1 MKTCEGLEKRT
12 GLCTSLVFIAGL
24 MLASWPGVSCA
35 ETLVLGGYEKIPYM
49 MQDGEQPGF
58 CVEIFRE
65 TAKRAGFDTQY
76 TLLPTKRM
84 LEDFRNRV
92 LDAEPCCSPTWRQ
105 ADEAISIYSE
115 PYYHTENVVF
125 VRKDSGIKAQK
136 VEDFQGK
143 RLGCGLGYFYT
154 DGFQEA
160 FEKGMI
166 VRDDVSNA
174 EMNVR
179 KLAARRIDG
188 MIADRTEGWYL
199 MKQQGLKLEDFDVAY
214 VFQTKSALSIR
225 IHKEQEPFMLKL
237 NEALKAMKADG
248 TLEALIKKYTE

>member
-1 MKTCEGLEKRT
+1 MKTSKWLEKGIR
-12 GLCTSLVFIAGL
+12 LCVSLVLIAGL
-24 MLASWPGVSCA
+24 VLAGWSGASHA
-35 ETLVLGGYEKIPYM
+35 ETLTLGGYEKIPYM
-49 MQDGEQPGF
+49 MKDGAQPGF

-65 TAKRAGFDTQY
+65 TAKRAGLDTKY
-76 TLLPTKRM
+76 ILLPTKRM
-84 LEDFRNRV
+84 LADFRNRV
-92 LDAEPCCSPTWRQ
+92 IDAEPCCSPTWRQ

-115 PYYHTENVVF
+115 PFYHTENVVF
-125 VRKDSGIKAQK
+125 VRKESGIKAEK
-136 VEDFQGK
+136 VEDLQGK

-160 FEKGMI
+160 FEQGMI
-166 VRDDVSNA
+166 VRDDVSNT

-199 MKQQGLKLEDFDVAY
+199 IKQQGLKSEDFDIAY
-214 VFQTKSALSIR
+214 VFQAKSALSIR
-225 IHKEQEPFMLKL
+225 IHKEQEPFMVKL
-237 NEALKAMKADG
+237 NEALTTMKADG